1 VNVDRAVVS
10 ATDALANIARFDDVI
25 DVRSESEYAEDHI
38 PGAISCPVLTDTERA
53 EVGTMDRQQSSFE
66 ARRRGAAYVS
76 RNIAHHLESRFA
88 DKPKTWRPLVYCW
101 RGGNRSAAMTHIL
114 GRVGWQARQLEGG
127 YRSFRRAV
135 IAELDQLPQQ
145 FCLRVICGTTGSGK
159 SRLLQQLV
167 VAGAQVLD
175 LEALAQHRG
184 SVLGGLPSTPQPS
197 QKSFET
203 RIWWALRGFDRT
215 RPVFVE
221 SESRKVGELRVPDRL
236 LASMR
241 AAECIRLELPLDAR
255 IRLLRDEYAHF
266 ESDVGT
272 LYAQLDCLAPLH
284 GHEKVTQWKSL
295 AGAGRWDE
303 MVERLLVE
311 HYDPAYLKSI
321 DRNFVRVTS
330 ARVLPVASDDAA
342 AFLVAARELAN

>member
-10 ATDALANIARFDDVI
+10 ATDALVNIARFDDVI

-38 PGAISCPVLTDTERA
+38 PGAISCPVLTDAERA

-76 RNIAHHLESRFA
+76 RNIARHLESRFA
-88 DKPKTWRPLVYCW
+88 DKPKTWRPLVDCW

-145 FCLRVICGTTGSGK
+145 FCFRVICGTTGSGK
-159 SRLLQQLV
+159 SRLLQQLH
-167 VAGAQVLD
+167 ATGAQVLD

-197 QKSFET
+197 QKTFET
-203 RIWWALRGFDRT
+203 SIWWALRGFDRT

-272 LYAQLDCLAPLH
+272 LYAQLDCLVPLH
-284 GHEKVTQWKSL
+284 GHEKVAQWKSL
-295 AGAGRWDE
+295 AEAGHWDE
-303 MVERLLVE
+303 MVERLLVQ

-330 ARVLPVASDDAA
+330 ARVLPVASDDAV
-342 AFLVAARELAN
+342 AFLDAARELAN

>member
-10 ATDALANIARFDDVI
+10 AADALADLARFDDIV
-25 DVRSESEYAEDHI
+25 DVRSESEFAEDHI
-38 PGAISCPVLTDTERA
+38 PGAINCPVLTDVERA

-76 RNIAHHLESRFA
+76 RNIACHLETRFA

-135 IAELDQLPQQ
+135 IAELGQLPPQ
-145 FCLRVICGTTGSGK
+145 FSFRVICGTTGSGK
-159 SRLLQQLV
+159 SRLLQQLAAV
-167 VAGAQVLD
+167 GAQVLD
-175 LEALAQHRG
+175 LEALAHHRG
-184 SVLGGLPSTPQPS
+184 SVLGGLPSMPQPS
-197 QKSFET
+197 QRTFET
-203 RIWWALRGFDRT
+203 RIWWALRKFDSART
-215 RPVFVE
+215 VFVE

-236 LASMR
+236 LESMR
-241 AAECIRLELPLDAR
+241 AAECIRVELPLDSR

-266 ESDVGT
+266 ESDVES
-272 LYAQLDCLAPLH
+272 LHAQLDCLVPLH
-284 GHEKVTQWKSL
+284 GHERVAHWKAL
-295 AGAGRWDE
+295 ADTGRWDE

-321 DRNFVRVTS
+321 DRNFLRANS
-330 ARVLPVASDDAA
+330 ARVLPVPTDDAA
-342 AFLVAARELAN
+342 AFLDAARELAG